1 MKEVMTLE
9 ITYTRKGDYLYPN
22 LALDPLDHV
31 DVGKYGRMRRRYLR
45 EHREAMYWGMYVEGT
60 LTQHLLEVDETAQ
73 AQVDLSVKH
82 LLKRHPEPA
91 RDIDFLAYVGHMNS
105 LTAMAEETVLHDLIY
120 A

>member
-1 MKEVMTLE
+1 ME

-22 LALDPLDHV
+22 LAFDPVDQV

-60 LTQHLLEVDETAQ
+60 LTQHLLEINESAQ
-73 AQVDLSVKH
+73 AQVDLTVKR
-82 LLKRHPEPA
+82 LLKQHPAPD
-91 RDIDFLAYVGHMNS
+91 RDVDFLAYVGHMNN
-105 LTAMAEETVLHDLIY
+105 LTGMAEETVLHDLIY